1 MSVFKVIKS
10 RRGQMQGSVEF
21 GILSLSGGVAVGDEF
36 LCYDTH
42 HPVKY
47 RVQTVRSTPDGVVLL
62 CDGSYGFDDQFTGAI
77 IDTSQK
83 GRPLGFRYGA
93 V

>member
-10 RRGQMQGSVEF
+10 RRGLTQGSVEF
-21 GILSLSGGVAVGDEF
+21 GILPLSGGVVAGDEF

-42 HPVKY
+42 HPVRY
-47 RVQTVRSTPDGVVLL
+47 RIQTVQSTPDGVVLS
-62 CDGSYGFDDQFTGAI
+62 CDGFYGFDDQFAGAI

-83 GRPLGFRYGA
+83 GQPLGFRY
-93 V
+93 